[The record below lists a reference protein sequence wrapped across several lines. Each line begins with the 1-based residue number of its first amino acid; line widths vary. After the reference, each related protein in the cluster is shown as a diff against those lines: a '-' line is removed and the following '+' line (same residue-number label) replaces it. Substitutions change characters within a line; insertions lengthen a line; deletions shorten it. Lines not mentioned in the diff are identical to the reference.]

1 MQKHSYWKTIWN
13 KKILYR
19 KQVFQIY
26 ILKFEAPTYCLTQSK
41 HTNTKKDQ
49 FFIQVNHLNFLDISR
64 QLLRR
69 YRLNKTL
76 PQINSLFLYCYALK
90 SENIRFSS
98 SSCSTLRITNTIPRP
113 ILAYLGLWTL
123 TDPVGNTFIALQWQ
137 SSADNFHKVI
147 ISSQAP
153 LPDFDLDLEWTQKS
167 FLKIFSQLS
176 EPIRVKLGRS
186 I

>member
-1 MQKHSYWKTIWN
+1 MKPQHTVLPNLNTQTQKRTNSLYKWTISIFW
-13 KKILYR
+13 I
-19 KQVFQIY
+19 
-26 ILKFEAPTYCLTQSK
+26 C
-41 HTNTKKDQ
+41 
-49 FFIQVNHLNFLDISR
+49 R

-76 PQINSLFLYCYALK
+76 PQINSLFLYCCYALK